1 MYIASTTRSRNPL
14 LCDGYLPPSI
24 WGCSSLQGLLPCD
37 VAIISRPHRRVQLL
51 WSVVFDSSWF
61 AMLNHPFYN
70 GLVYIPL
77 NRCRLHGDASLIYIK
92 LNRSSGYAVIKT
104 ACFKSTNKPWTAES
118 TGMLMGVSILHHS
131 VFAQTIKLVSPL
143 TS

>member
-24 WGCSSLQGLLPCD
+24 WWCSSLQGLLPCD

-118 TGMLMGVSILHHS
+118 TGMLTGVSILHHS